1 MNCYEAVCIKE
12 IYWKG
17 KTYVSG
23 DKIKILEPAMHTLF
37 SAGVIGAMKKIPNE
51 LECAVKEAPENAMK
65 PHGIF
70 RGKKAE
76 R

>member
-1 MNCYEAVCIKE
+1 MNQYEAVCIKE

-51 LECAVKEAPENAMK
+51 LECAVKEAPENAMQI
-65 PHGIF
+65 HGKQ
-70 RGKKAE
+70 RG
-76 R
+76 RPR